1 VIRRGRVAAP
11 ASGASSFDP
20 ADIPAFLRKQA
31 D

>member
-1 VIRRGRVAAP
+1 MRKGRATSPAGGGVA
-11 ASGASSFDP
+11 FDP